1 MAAALCADWPT
12 RLIESWKLSKR
23 SFCEVSS
30 WVASIELI
38 PAGEVSKYLPSD
50 EGEKGLFLGWAPRD
64 GVLAS
69 EAGEFSITRKGLL
82 GLADRG
88 GEVGGVG
95 ASGTLRG
102 GASGVLTVEPMV
114 LVYSQPSFESKA
126 RRILMRRPCY
136 PEDES
141 LLSRRNGKGAVLKLG
156 KISKKLT
163 GYT

>member
-1 MAAALCADWPT
+1 M
-12 RLIESWKLSKR
+12 
-23 SFCEVSS
+23 VSQ
-30 WVASIELI
+30 V
-38 PAGEVSKYLPSD
+38 
-50 EGEKGLFLGWAPRD
+50 
-64 GVLAS
+64 
-69 EAGEFSITRKGLL
+69 LL
-82 GLADRG
+82 GLGDREGEVGASGLLDGGIGRG
-88 GEVGGVG
+88 GEV
-95 ASGTLRG
+95 

-156 KISKKLT
+156 KKLGKISKKLT